1 MNVLRVFLLL
11 PVAGVLACSQQH
23 QSVSEHVSDPSTR
36 AAATAGPAA
45 AGFPQRLQVTGTEPF
60 WGVRVDG
67 ERLHY
72 TTPETLDTP
81 RRLQAPRRLDAAGLH
96 FSGHADGDAFA
107 LDIERKS
114 CSDGMSDT
122 AYPYSAEFVLA
133 GKVLKGCAR
142 DLPMRGQ

>member
-1 MNVLRVFLLL
+1 MNVLRALLL
-11 PVAGVLACSQQH
+11 SPLAAVLACSQQH
-23 QSVSEHVSDPSTR
+23 QSVTEHVSDPSAR
-36 AAATAGPAA
+36 AAAAAGPAA
-45 AGFPQRLQVTGTEPF
+45 ARFPQQLQVTGTEPF

-67 ERLHY
+67 EQLHY

-81 RRLQAPRRLDAAGLH
+81 RRLQASRRLDAAGMH

-114 CSDGMSDT
+114 CSDGMSDIT
-122 AYPYSAEFVLA
+122 YPYSAEFVLA

-142 DLPMRGQ
+142 DLKMPGQ